1 MSDKIY
7 ADYIQFKKDGE
18 KYYFHDD
25 TVAGQIEE
33 ALKGS
38 AASGEL
44 AYNQETKAVIL
55 RSLTTIPKGVSEI
68 IVRTFSV
75 KLDRKPVGFA
85 FVKWKIEAPNR
96 DDLYLIGGDYVD
108 VMSGGDNQYYT
119 RSLRLVVYNGG
130 EVFETSSTNYADISG
145 TFRYQYRKEETK

>member
-1 MSDKIY
+1 MADKIY
-7 ADYIQFKKDGE
+7 TDYIQFKKDGD

-25 TVAGQIEE
+25 TVAGQIQE

-38 AASGEL
+38 AEAGEL

-68 IVRTFSV
+68 IVHTFSI
-75 KLDRKPVGFA
+75 KLQFKPVGFA
-85 FVKWKIEAPNR
+85 YVKWKIEALNR
-96 DDLYLIGGDYVD
+96 NDLYLIGGDYVD

-119 RSLRLVVYNGG
+119 RSLHLVVYNAG

-145 TFRYQYRKEETK
+145 TFRYQYRKEATK